1 MSNGTT
7 MKTLKEREM
16 IVFSTIPGMNELLQ
30 AKPSEKDRVHAQY
43 PDAVF
48 AVYIATSLFNHN
60 RELSE
65 ITQKAYFSILNG
77 ENIASV
83 RFAYRISC
91 NLCLSALSSI
101 CRQRQHPQLH
111 AQPDCKGVY

>member
-1 MSNGTT
+1 MGNNETT
-7 MKTLKEREM
+7 RDLRRREQT
-16 IVFSTIPGMNELLQ
+16 VFSTIPGMRELAQ
-30 AKPSEKDRVHAQY
+30 ASLANIAEIEAQY

-48 AVYIATSLFNHN
+48 VAGIASSLFNHN

-83 RFAYRISC
+83 RFAYDR
-91 NLCLSALSSI
+91 ATDEYWKE
-101 CRQRQHPQLH
+101 HMW
-111 AQPDCKGVY
+111 DD

>member
-1 MSNGTT
+1 MNKSKAG
-7 MKTLKEREM
+7 L
-16 IVFSTIPGMNELLQ
+16 IVLVFLTAGFFFFLAMLFGSSTQRQ
-30 AKPSEKDRVHAQY
+30 AVIDRKAEVEAKY

-48 AVYIATSLFNHN
+48 AVVIASSLFNHN

-83 RFAYRISC
+83 RFAYDKATDEYWKR
-91 NLCLSALSSI
+91 
-101 CRQRQHPQLH
+101 HMW
-111 AQPDCKGVY
+111 DD

>member
-1 MSNGTT
+1 MSSNAT

-30 AKPSEKDRVHAQY
+30 ASPSQKAEVEAKY

-48 AVYIATSLFNHN
+48 AVVIASSLFNHN

-83 RFAYRISC
+83 RYAYDKATDEYWKR
-91 NLCLSALSSI
+91 
-101 CRQRQHPQLH
+101 HMW
-111 AQPDCKGVY
+111 DD

>member
-1 MSNGTT
+1 
-7 MKTLKEREM
+7 MKDLKKQEA

-30 AKPSEKDRVHAQY
+30 AKPEDESQIQEQY

-48 AVYIATSLFNHN
+48 AVSIASSLFNHN

-83 RFAYRISC
+83 RYAYDRATDHYWQS
-91 NLCLSALSSI
+91 
-101 CRQRQHPQLH
+101 HMW
-111 AQPDCKGVY
+111 DD

>member
-1 MSNGTT
+1 MGHSIT
-7 MKTLKEREM
+7 MKAFKERERS
-16 IVFSTIPGMNELLQ
+16 VFSTIPGMRELLQ
-30 AKPSEKDRVHAQY
+30 ATPEELSHIQEQY

-48 AVYIATSLFNHN
+48 AESIASSLFNHN

-83 RFAYRISC
+83 RFAYDR
-91 NLCLSALSSI
+91 ATDEYWKE
-101 CRQRQHPQLH
+101 HMW
-111 AQPDCKGVY
+111 DD

>member
-1 MSNGTT
+1 MGKNIT
-7 MKTLKEREM
+7 MQDLRSKEVA
-16 IVFSTIPGMNELLQ
+16 VFSTIPGMNELLQ
-30 AKPSEKDRVHAQY
+30 AAPSEKAEVEAKY

-48 AVYIATSLFNHN
+48 AVVIASSLFNHN

-83 RFAYRISC
+83 RFAYDKATDEYWKR
-91 NLCLSALSSI
+91 
-101 CRQRQHPQLH
+101 HMW
-111 AQPDCKGVY
+111 DD